1 MQINI
6 FIPSICRIV
15 WLATNIVKTV
25 SDIGQDHI
33 SDNDSNHTRR
43 TITRAKKR
51 NENFP
56 TFSFRNPAYWCC
68 GINIGKPF

>member
-33 SDNDSNHTRR
+33 SDNDSNTQDAQLREQR
-43 TITRAKKR
+43 KGMK
-51 NENFP
+51 NFQH
-56 TFSFRNPAYWCC
+56 FLLE
-68 GINIGKPF
+68 ILLIGVVVLI